1 MQGEPVLVVL
11 FAGTGAALLSGLGA
25 LPFSSERSR
34 PRLTGGAEALASGLM
49 MGAGYLLMSEA
60 LDRRELLAL
69 LGAAFG
75 VVYTYLVQAYAGTLE
90 LGPEP
95 ERDGDPTFG
104 YKVLLQGT
112 LHAASEGLAIGVAM
126 VVDLRLGILVAAAL
140 GLHNVA
146 EGVALSEVLRRQG
159 MSAGETAGLSVVTK
173 TMQPLLALATFALAP
188 VLEDFLAG
196 ALGFAAGCLLFLVL
210 TELLP
215 SSYRRAPKVVIAS
228 LVTLSAAAVVLME
241 NMLR

>member
-1 MQGEPVLVVL
+1 MQAEPVLVVL

-25 LPFSSERSR
+25 LPFSTERSR

-69 LGAAFG
+69 LGAALG
-75 VVYTYLVQAYAGTLE
+75 VVYTYLVQIYAGTLE
-90 LGPEP
+90 LEHEP
-95 ERDGDPTFG
+95 KSEGDPTFG

-126 VVDLRLGILVAAAL
+126 VLDLRLGILVAAAL

-159 MSAGETAGLSVVTK
+159 MSAGEAAGLSVVTK
-173 TMQPLLALATFALAP
+173 TMQPLLALATFALSP
-188 VLEDFLAG
+188 VLEGLLAG

-215 SSYRRAPKVVIAS
+215 SSYRKAPKVVIAS